1 MEPPPVRTVIAG
13 MKPTVLI
20 VALFALIGV
29 AYVVIAAPAETQI
42 TEIHHTR

>member
-1 MEPPPVRTVIAG
+1 

-42 TEIHHTR
+42 TEIHHAR